1 MDMGKVLG
9 YERGAVNYVI
19 GVLLTVPGF
28 ISMYI
33 FGSGIMSAWAGFN
46 TLTRGGGLIEATL
59 AYFLTEYLPP
69 TSVEDII
76 TQAVVG
82 AVVAAILWYISVPKK
97 GR

>member
-1 MDMGKVLG
+1 MGKALG
-9 YERGAVNYVI
+9 YERGAVNYII

-46 TLTRGGGLIEATL
+46 TLAQGGGMIEATIM
-59 AYFLTEYLPP
+59 YFLTEYLPP
-69 TSVEDII
+69 TSIRAVIA
-76 TQAVVG
+76 QAVVG

>member
-1 MDMGKVLG
+1 MGKVLG

-33 FGSGIMSAWAGFN
+33 FGSGIMSVWAGFSN
-46 TLTRGGGLIEATL
+46 FARGGNLIEAAL
-59 AYFLTEYLPP
+59 VYFLAEYLPP
-69 TSVEDII
+69 TSVGDII

-82 AVVAAILWYISVPKK
+82 AVIAALLWYISVPKK